1 MSEKL
6 TKAQFAALDMMNAYG
21 RIRKNAEGKWSRY
34 PNGGF
39 NSRTIW
45 DLEQR
50 GLCSRSIHEV
60 AQITPAGRAA
70 LQQDN
75 SDE

>member
-1 MSEKL
+1 MAKL
-6 TKAQFAALDMMNAYG
+6 TKARRRALDMMNTYG
-21 RIRKNAEGKWSRY
+21 RIRKNAEGKWSHY

-45 DLEQR
+45 DLEEL
-50 GLCSRSIHEV
+50 GLCSRSINDV

-70 LQQDN
+70 L
-75 SDE
+75 EEARG